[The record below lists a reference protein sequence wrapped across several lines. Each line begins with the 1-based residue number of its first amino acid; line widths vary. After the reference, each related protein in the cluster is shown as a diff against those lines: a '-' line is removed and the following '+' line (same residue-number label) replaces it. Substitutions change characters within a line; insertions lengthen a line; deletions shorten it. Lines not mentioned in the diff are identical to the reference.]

1 MALSTGAVLLYL
13 RRLNVSSEVKRLN
26 VVGIVPDNSLLSVVK
41 EKRDKRCNGEAE
53 GYK

>member
-1 MALSTGAVLLYL
+1 MVLSTGAVLLYL

-26 VVGIVPDNSLLSVVK
+26 VVGIVPDNSLLSAKGNETKDAMVI
-41 EKRDKRCNGEAE
+41 EAE

>member
-26 VVGIVPDNSLLSVVK
+26 VVGIVPDNSLLSAK
-41 EKRDKRCNGEAE
+41 KTRGKRCNGEAE